1 MLEKHKPSVTW
12 DEESEEHYFLYDG
25 EDAKHVVFYPTLAS
39 ISAMLNT
46 ANDVGSGL
54 SIWEIGQGLEYF
66 LTSSDLEKSE
76 YQLPELSIAQ
86 NLGSL
91 FSW

>member
-1 MLEKHKPSVTW
+1 LLEKHKPSVTW

-39 ISAMLNT
+39 ISARLNI

-54 SIWEIGQGLEYF
+54 SI
-66 LTSSDLEKSE
+66 
-76 YQLPELSIAQ
+76 
-86 NLGSL
+86 
-91 FSW
+91 

>member
-1 MLEKHKPSVTW
+1 LLEKHKPSVTW

-25 EDAKHVVFYPTLAS
+25 EDAKHAVFYPTLAS
-39 ISAMLNT
+39 ISARLNT

-66 LTSSDLEKSE
+66 FDLSDLEKSE
-76 YQLPELSIAQ
+76 YQLPELFIAQ